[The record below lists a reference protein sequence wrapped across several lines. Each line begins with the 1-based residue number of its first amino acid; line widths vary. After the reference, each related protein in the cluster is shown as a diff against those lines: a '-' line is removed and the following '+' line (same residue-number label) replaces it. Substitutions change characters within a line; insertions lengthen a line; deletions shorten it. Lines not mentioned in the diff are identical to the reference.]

1 VRDRVV
7 GHVAAVGHLH
17 PRGRS
22 ASGRMSAWSRRPDAW
37 RAAHRSPSPPST
49 KSTARVGDSGLAV
62 LARLVAAAGDLLKL
76 SPRTCVGTLVLVT
89 APPATVVAV
98 VVVVALTVVV
108 VAPTAVVVVA
118 PGVVVVGDPGG
129 QSLRIQ
135 ITLCF

>member
-49 KSTARVGDSGLAV
+49 KSTARVGDSGLPV

-89 APPATVVAV
+89 APPANVVAV
-98 VVVVALTVVV
+98 VVVVALPGGV
-108 VAPTAVVVVA
+108 VAPTAGVGVGPCV
-118 PGVVVVGDPGG
+118 GVVRGPPGG
-129 QSLRIQ
+129 
-135 ITLCF
+135 T